1 MSKHKTYVRL
11 IANRYPFK
19 AGTEFVVTGGDS
31 GSGSGY
37 AFYSGTVLLEGKH
50 RRISVERKDCEY
62 ISAKDFKH
70 TVIAHEKYLNRRP
83 MTDSEF
89 WDDWINSP
97 G

>member
-11 IANRYPFK
+11 IANSYPFK
-19 AGTEFVVTGGDS
+19 AGTEFVVTGGDDGMWS
-31 GSGSGY
+31 RY
-37 AFYSGTVLLEGKH
+37 AFHSGTVLLEGKD

-89 WDDWINSP
+89 WDEWTNSP